1 MHSLLSGWHPEGLT
15 AFHAPIVSSTSP
27 GGFSP
32 RPYRPGLFFGWTAS
46 AEESGGTAYD
56 VCPATRV
63 AAAQHLPSMTQPL
76 TPLDYLKKILT
87 ARVYD
92 VAVESDLEPARN
104 LSRRLHNKVLLK
116 REDQQPVFSFKLRG
130 AYNKMAHL
138 TPEQLQRGVICA
150 QGVAMSAHKLGTR
163 AVIVMPTT
171 TPQLKIDAVKTLGG
185 EVVLFGD
192 SYSDAYG
199 HSVKLEKEQGLTF
212 VHPFDDPD
220 VIAGQGT
227 IAMEILR
234 QLQKLGSNRLD
245 AVFVAIGGGGL
256 VAGVA
261 NYIKAVRP
269 EIKVIGVQMN
279 DSDAMIQSVKAH
291 ERVTLADVGL
301 FSDGTAVKLVGEET
315 FRIAQGLVDE
325 YVTVDTDAVCAAI
338 KDVFVDTRSIVEP
351 AGALAVAAIK
361 QYVATHKTKGETYAA
376 ILCGANMNFDR
387 LRFVAERAEV
397 GEEREALLAVTI
409 PEERGSFRRFCEV
422 IGSLPG
428 GPRNVTEFNYRIS
441 DAAQAH
447 VFVGLTTHG
456 KGESE
461 KIARNFGRH
470 GFEALDLT
478 HDELAKEHL
487 RHLVGGHSA
496 LAQDERLLRFVFP
509 ERPGALLKFLSLM
522 QPTWNI
528 SLFHYRN
535 QGADYGR
542 ILVGLQVPPGDAA
555 AFNAFLATLG
565 YPYVEETLNPA
576 YQLFLQAPRGG
587 ARK

>member
-1 MHSLLSGWHPEGLT
+1 MTLS
-15 AFHAPIVSSTSP
+15 
-27 GGFSP
+27 
-32 RPYRPGLFFGWTAS
+32 
-46 AEESGGTAYD
+46 
-56 VCPATRV
+56 
-63 AAAQHLPSMTQPL
+63 L
-76 TPLDYLKKILT
+76 TPADYLKKILT

-92 VAVESDLEPARN
+92 VAVESALEPAKN

-138 TPEQLQRGVICA
+138 TPEQLASGVICASAGNHA
-150 QGVAMSAHKLGTR
+150 QGVAMSAHKLGVR

-171 TPQLKIDAVKTLGG
+171 TPQLKIDGVKTLGG
-185 EVVLFGD
+185 EVVLFGE

-234 QLQKLGSNRLD
+234 QLQSLGSNQLD

-256 VAGVA
+256 ISGVA

-315 FRIAQGLVDE
+315 FRIAHSGLVDE
-325 YVTVDTDAVCAAI
+325 FITVDTDAVCAAI
-338 KDVFVDTRSIVEP
+338 KDIFVDTRSIVEP

-361 QYVATHKTKGETYAA
+361 QYVAEKKTKGETYAA

-422 IGSLPG
+422 VGGLPG

-447 VFVGLTTHG
+447 VFVGITTNG

-461 KIARNFGRH
+461 KIAKNFGRH

-496 LAQDERLLRFVFP
+496 LAQDERLMRFTFP

-542 ILVGLQVPPGDAA
+542 ILVGMQVPSEDKA
-555 AFNAFLATLG
+555 AFDAFLATLG

-576 YQLFLQAPRGG
+576 YRLFLRS
-587 ARK
+587 K